1 MATRLQYRTS
11 LKDKLTALI
20 DSDAADFDF
29 SDVEYNVYLELAVAR
44 LFPSIYSRKT
54 QSGLSTSE
62 YGTKWGMARVTG
74 VTKPERVYMVEDAAE
89 RSPIAGWQARP
100 ESGEILGIPADVA
113 TVNVHYFDAVTL
125 PADDVTDV
133 GIGDE
138 YLPLVIQG
146 ALIEALETV
155 QEVPARNT
163 QMAMP
168 TMSSILDRAIARYDR
183 LKEQMA
189 MSLPVVS
196 L

>member
-29 SDVEYNVYLELAVAR
+29 SDTEYNIYLELAVAR

-54 QSGLSTSE
+54 QNNLATSQ
-62 YGTKWGMARVTG
+62 YGTQGGMARVSS
-74 VTKPERVYMVEDAAE
+74 VTKPERVFMVEDAAE
-89 RSPIAGWQARP
+89 RTPIAGWQARP
-100 ESGEILGIPADVA
+100 GTNEILGIPADIA

-125 PADDVTDV
+125 PANDITDV

-138 YLPLVIQG
+138 YLPLVVQG
-146 ALIEALETV
+146 ALIEALETI
-155 QEVPARNT
+155 QEIPARNM

-168 TMSSILDRAIARYDR
+168 TMSSILDRLIARYDR

-189 MSLPVVS
+189 MNLPVVS

>member
-29 SDVEYNVYLELAVAR
+29 SDTEYNIYLELAVAR
-44 LFPSIYSRKT
+44 LFPSVYARKSQLGLATT
-54 QSGLSTSE
+54 Q
-62 YGTKWGMARVTG
+62 YGTKWGMARVSG
-74 VTKPERVYMVEDAAE
+74 VIKPERVYMVEDAAE
-89 RSPIAGWQARP
+89 RTPIAGWQARP
-100 ESGEILGIPADVA
+100 NSGEILGIPADISA
-113 TVNVHYFDAVTL
+113 VNVLYFDAVTL
-125 PADDVTDV
+125 PSNDVTDV

-146 ALIEALETV
+146 ALIEALETI
-155 QEVPARNT
+155 QEIPARNT

-168 TMSSILDRAIARYDR
+168 TMSSILDRVIARYNR
-183 LKEQMA
+183 LKDDMS

>member
-29 SDVEYNVYLELAVAR
+29 SDTEYNIYLELAVAR

-54 QSGLSTSE
+54 QNGLSTAE

-74 VTKPERVYMVEDAAE
+74 VTKAERVYMVEDAAE
-89 RSPIAGWQARP
+89 RTPIAGWQARP
-100 ESGEILGIPADVA
+100 ATNEILGIPADIV
-113 TVNVHYFDAVTL
+113 TINLHYFDAVIL
-125 PADDVTDV
+125 PSDDVTDV
-133 GIGDE
+133 GIGSE
-138 YLPLVIQG
+138 YLPLVVQG
-146 ALIEALETV
+146 ALIEALETI
-155 QEVPARNT
+155 QEIPARNT

-168 TMSSILDRAIARYDR
+168 TMSSILDRCIVRYDR

>member
-29 SDVEYNVYLELAVAR
+29 SDTEYNVYLELSVAR
-44 LFPSIYSRKT
+44 LFPDIYARKT
-54 QSGLSTSE
+54 QNGISTSE
-62 YGTKWGMARVTG
+62 YGTQWGMALVSG
-74 VTKPERVYMVEDAAE
+74 IIKPERVYMVEDSAE
-89 RSPIAGWQARP
+89 RTPIAGWQARP
-100 ESGEILGIPADVA
+100 ESGEILGIPADIK
-113 TVNVHYFDAVTL
+113 TVNIHYFDAVTL
-125 PADDVTDV
+125 PANDITDV
-133 GIGDE
+133 GIGEE

-146 ALIEALETV
+146 ALIEALETI
-155 QEVPARNT
+155 QEIPARNT

-168 TMSSILDRAIARYDR
+168 TMSSILDRVIARYNR
-183 LKEQMA
+183 IKEEMS

>member
-29 SDVEYNVYLELAVAR
+29 SDTEYNIYLELAVAR

-54 QSGLSTSE
+54 HLGLSTSL
-62 YGTKWGMARVTG
+62 YGTQWGMALVTG
-74 VTKPERVYMVEDAAE
+74 VTKPERVYMVEDASE
-89 RSPIAGWQARP
+89 RTPIAGWQARVD
-100 ESGEILGIPADVA
+100 SGEILGIPADIPS
-113 TVNVHYFDAVTL
+113 VNVHYFDAVTL
-125 PADDVTDV
+125 PADDVTDI

-146 ALIEALETV
+146 ALIEALETI
-155 QEVPARNT
+155 QEIPAKNT

-168 TMSSILDRAIARYDR
+168 TMSSILDRCIARYDR
-183 LKEQMA
+183 LKDQMS

>member
-29 SDVEYNVYLELAVAR
+29 SDVEYNIYLELAVAR

-54 QSGLSTSE
+54 QNNLSTSQ
-62 YGTKWGMARVTG
+62 YGTQGGMARVSG
-74 VTKPERVYMVEDAAE
+74 VVKPERVFMVEDVAE
-89 RSPIAGWQARP
+89 RTPIAGWQARP
-100 ESGEILGIPADVA
+100 GTNEILGIPADIA

-125 PADDVTDV
+125 PADDITDV

-138 YLPLVIQG
+138 YLPLVVQG
-146 ALIEALETV
+146 ALIEALETI
-155 QEVPARNT
+155 QEIPARNM

-168 TMSSILDRAIARYDR
+168 TMSSILDRIIARYDR

>member
-29 SDVEYNVYLELAVAR
+29 SDTEYNIYLELSVAR

-54 QSGLSTSE
+54 QNGLSTAQ

-74 VTKPERVYMVEDAAE
+74 VTKAERVYMVEDAAE
-89 RSPIAGWQARP
+89 RTPISGWQARP
-100 ESGEILGIPADVA
+100 ATNEILGIPADIS
-113 TVNVHYFDAVTL
+113 TINIHYFDAVIL
-125 PADDVTDV
+125 PSDDVTDV
-133 GIGDE
+133 GIGSE
-138 YLPLVIQG
+138 YLPLVVQG
-146 ALIEALETV
+146 ALIEALETI
-155 QEVPARNT
+155 QEIPARNT

-168 TMSSILDRAIARYDR
+168 TMSSILDRCIARYER